1 MVEDEQGVVRA
12 VAWSEVLPWLRI
24 YRTFR
29 LAVSVRVLLL
39 AAVATAITLG
49 GWALID
55 RVFSGEKQAAGLL
68 GDAAR
73 RPWVVVDR
81 MVPNQPQIP
90 FIDYA
95 SATEPPTDPGDAAA
109 ASASD
114 QVGFLGPWW
123 ELLQPF
129 WQARELHRGPT
140 DLAHLLLAGLWSLA
154 TWAFFGGAITRIAAV
169 ELSCEERVGLM
180 PALRYACR
188 KWRAYFAAPLFPAVG
203 IAGIT
208 IVFVLIPAFFLRY
221 EWGLLLVA
229 ITWPIALLFGLIM
242 AVLVLWAVFG
252 WPLMFPTI
260 STEGTDS
267 FDAVS
272 RSYSYLFQRP
282 LHYLFYAL
290 VATVLGTLGWLLVA
304 NFAAAVIGMSNWAAS
319 WSCGAERMSEII
331 NGGKN
336 LLQVGSAGA
345 AVLGFWTG
353 CVKLLAVGFLY
364 GFFFTAATAIYLLLR
379 RDVDDTEL
387 DEVFLD
393 EDQSE
398 EEYGVPPLV
407 TDTAGA
413 PLATDDVPEVVLEPD
428 DGDV

>member
-12 VAWSEVLPWLRI
+12 VAWCEVLPWLRI

-49 GWALID
+49 GWALIG
-55 RVFSGEKQAAGLL
+55 RVFSGDRQEAGLL
-68 GDAAR
+68 DDAAQW
-73 RPWVVVDR
+73 PWVFVHR
-81 MVPNQPQIP
+81 LVPNELP
-90 FIDYA
+90 FTERPAAQGAAEAA
-95 SATEPPTDPGDAAA
+95 SPSDQLGQVAA
-109 ASASD
+109 ASPAD
-114 QVGFLGPWW
+114 HVGFFGAWW
-123 ELLQPF
+123 RLLRPF
-129 WQARELHRGPT
+129 WLALDLQRGPKE
-140 DLAHLLLAGLWSLA
+140 LAYLLLAGLWSLA

-180 PALRYACR
+180 PALRYACG
-188 KWRAYFAAPLFPAVG
+188 KWRAYFAAPLFPVLA
-203 IAGIT
+203 IAGLALL
-208 IVFVLIPAFFLRY
+208 VFLPSLLLRY
-221 EWGLLLVA
+221 EWGLLVVA
-229 ITWPIALLFGLIM
+229 ITWPIGLLFGLIM
-242 AVLVLWAVFG
+242 TVLVLWAVFG

-290 VATVLGTLGWLLVA
+290 MAAVLGTLGWLLVS
-304 NFAAAVIGMSNWAAS
+304 NFAAGVIGMSNWAAS
-319 WSCGAERMSEII
+319 WACGAPRIEEII
-331 NGGKN
+331 GGGNN
-336 LLQVGSAGA
+336 LDQVGSAGA

-398 EEYGVPPLV
+398 EEYGLPPLV
-407 TDTAGA
+407 TDAAGA
-413 PLATDDVPEVVLEPD
+413 PMATDNVPEVEPERE
-428 DGDV
+428 

>member
-12 VAWSEVLPWLRI
+12 VAWSELLPWLRI

-29 LAVSVRVLLL
+29 LAVSIRVLLL
-39 AAVATAITLG
+39 AAAATAITLS
-49 GWALID
+49 GWALIHW
-55 RVFSGEKQAAGLL
+55 VFSGEKQAAGPL

-81 MVPNQPQIP
+81 MVPDQPQIP
-90 FIDYA
+90 FTDYTP
-95 SATEPPTDPGDAAA
+95 SAGPPADPGEAPA

-114 QVGFLGPWW
+114 QVGFLGAWW

-129 WQARELHRGPT
+129 WQAINLHRGPT
-140 DLAHLLLAGLWSLA
+140 ELAYLLLAGLWSLA

-203 IAGIT
+203 IAGLSLL
-208 IVFVLIPAFFLRY
+208 VFIPALLLRY
-221 EWGLLLVA
+221 DVGLLLVA
-229 ITWPIALLFGLIM
+229 LIWPIALLFGLIM

-290 VATVLGTLGWLLVA
+290 VAAVLGTLGWVLVS
-304 NFAAAVIGMSNWAAS
+304 NFAAGVIGMSNWAAS
-319 WSCGAERMSEII
+319 WACGAPRMAAIV
-331 NGGKN
+331 NGG
-336 LLQVGSAGA
+336 LEGEVATAGVV
-345 AVLGFWTG
+345 VLGFWTG

-387 DEVFLD
+387 DEVYLD

-398 EEYGVPPLV
+398 EEYGLPPLV

-413 PLATDDVPEVVLEPD
+413 PLATDDVPEVEPEHE
-428 DGDV
+428 